1 MTPYPIDADP
11 ALDALIEAAR
21 IMVDNGREGGA
32 CYYRLWAAP
41 PSFQALRQ
49 HPIGSDP
56 TCTLC
61 QLYRALAAYEV
72 ST

>member
-21 IMVDNGREGGA
+21 IMVDNDVDNDRGVA
-32 CYYRLWAAP
+32 TCYYGQYPA
-41 PSFQALRQ
+41 
-49 HPIGSDP
+49 HPIGTNDN
-56 TCTLC
+56 CTLC

-72 ST
+72 GT

>member
-21 IMVDNGREGGA
+21 IMVDNGRSGDA
-32 CYYRLWAAP
+32 CCHKQVVHQL
-41 PSFQALRQ
+41 
-49 HPIGSDP
+49 G
-56 TCTLC
+56 TCDWCALC

-72 ST
+72 GT